1 MVNLRTDQAPARS
14 EIGWAAA
21 CTLVAILVVE
31 LFAAPG
37 FAWATEAAAGA
48 ALPQPAVGPAPTTP
62 NASAANPVLGAPA
75 PSRWARVPAWQKI
88 LGVGATL
95 VGLAAVG
102 TGAYLLWLDGQNA
115 CAPAKDKT
123 SLSACAFRHP
133 TALPGWLLMAGG
145 TAASLGGVTF
155 LLLPPIGESRGRA
168 VAGLAVS
175 ARF

>member
-21 CTLVAILVVE
+21 CTLVAILAVG

-37 FAWATEAAAGA
+37 LAWATEAAAAA
-48 ALPQPAVGPAPTTP
+48 ALAQPAVGPAPTTP

-75 PSRWARVPAWQKI
+75 PSRWARVPAWQKV

-115 CAPAKDKT
+115 CARPGIP
-123 SLSACAFRHP
+123 CAYP
-133 TALPGWLLMAGG
+133 EYQTAMAGWLLMAGG

-155 LLLPPIGESRGRA
+155 LLVPPIGESRGHA
-168 VAGLAVS
+168 LAGLAVS

>member
-14 EIGWAAA
+14 EIGWAAV

-37 FAWATEAAAGA
+37 LAWATEAAAAA
-48 ALPQPAVGPAPTTP
+48 ALAQPAVGPAPTTP

-75 PSRWARVPAWQKI
+75 PSRWARVPAWQKV
-88 LGVGATL
+88 LGMGATL

-102 TGAYLLWLDGQNA
+102 AGAYLLWLDQA
-115 CAPAKDKT
+115 SCSPSVKYCA
-123 SLSACAFRHP
+123 SHRE

-155 LLLPPIGESRGRA
+155 LLVPPIGESRGRA